1 MRRQRGMTTVEFA
14 IAGGVVLMVLFAVV
28 EFGRLLWTYA
38 VVGEAAR
45 RAARLAVVCPI
56 NDAKI
61 ASAATFEGDDVA
73 PPELGKS
80 NVLVEY
86 LDDSGAPIGD
96 PTNNFAAI
104 RQVRVTVSGV
114 RFDLGIPFAAQ
125 TLTVRDFVV
134 TLPRESLGAHAPGV
148 SGAC

>member
-1 MRRQRGMTTVEFA
+1 MRRERGMTTVEFA
-14 IAGGVVLMVLFAVV
+14 IVGTVLLTVLFGVI

-38 VVGEAAR
+38 MVGEAAR

-56 NDAKI
+56 NDPQI
-61 ASAATFEGDDVA
+61 AAAATFAGTDVA
-73 PPELGKS
+73 PPHLGAQ
-80 NVLVEY
+80 NVEVQY
-86 LDDSGAPIGD
+86 LDDAGAVIDD
-96 PTNNFAAI
+96 PAGRFVEI

-114 RFDLGIPFAAQ
+114 AFDLAIPFVAQ